1 MQNERTGLRSQG
13 ARGAAESLRE
23 RGPPP
28 KHLQGNENMG
38 RGSSMAVVRQS
49 VAGDAPSRLSSE
61 TYVDNP
67 APPAPADVHSD
78 PAAADAHPAAD
89 GVRHQPPP
97 AHIHASR
104 ISILSARLAAYA
116 HCPPCGHTGPRVGH
130 NLARLHVLRLLSF
143 SLRPKPWRR

>member
-61 TYVDNP
+61 TVVDNHP
-67 APPAPADVHSD
+67 APPATADVQ
-78 PAAADAHPAAD
+78 PAAD
-89 GVRHQPPP
+89 GVRHQPPEYP
-97 AHIHASR
+97 Y
-104 ISILSARLAAYA
+104 SA
-116 HCPPCGHTGPRVGH
+116 PCH
-130 NLARLHVLRLLSF
+130 NFARLHVLGLLSF
-143 SLRPKPWRR
+143 SLRPMPRRR